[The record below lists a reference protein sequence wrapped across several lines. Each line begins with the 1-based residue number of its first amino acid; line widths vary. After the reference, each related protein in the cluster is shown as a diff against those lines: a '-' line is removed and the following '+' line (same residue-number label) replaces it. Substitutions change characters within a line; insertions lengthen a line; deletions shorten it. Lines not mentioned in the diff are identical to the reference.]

1 MGQAELRSPSILSPK
16 SGPFAKGVANSNV
29 VANNNVKTEAKTE
42 ANNHLLGRTEPAL
55 PVTPERLEL
64 IKAVA
69 KGRARLADEAATSR
83 IAQRFAPRAPDVPPP
98 AEAKPGAVA
107 PQTMPLAGLN
117 SGIRKL
123 TAVLI
128 VAALLPNLTLALFW
142 LGLIDPPWSEG
153 PAPPSREIALPT
165 AKPAAR
171 IATLPPVLT
180 APNVLDVAQGETVI
194 FPIALDGTDGVPDR
208 SFIVIKG
215 LPPGST
221 LSDGYA
227 AGETEWKLKPDQIG
241 DLRLAVA
248 EAANGES
255 TLLVQ
260 LVAPDAS
267 VIATASTTLR
277 TRSEPSTESGPYEV
291 TQAAQV
297 MDIEAGDAE
306 AGLEETFEVPST
318 ASIGTA
324 PIDTA
329 SIETMPLPDRR
340 PPPPGDPNWIRPTA
354 WVNLRESPS
363 STAGVVSIVA
373 KGVKL
378 QIIGRKRGWV
388 QVKHPGTSQSGW
400 IYAGNL
406 AAAR

>member
-1 MGQAELRSPSILSPK
+1 MGQAEIRSPRILSPK
-16 SGPFAKGVANSNV
+16 SGPFVKGVANS
-29 VANNNVKTEAKTE
+29 NVKTEAKTE
-42 ANNHLLGRTEPAL
+42 ANNHLSGRNEPAL
-55 PVTPERLEL
+55 PVTPERIEL
-64 IKAVA
+64 IKACA
-69 KGRARLADEAATSR
+69 RGRSHSADEAATSR
-83 IAQRFAPRAPDVPPP
+83 IAQRFAPRAPEVPPSGDV
-98 AEAKPGAVA
+98 KPGPLA
-107 PQTMPLAGLN
+107 PQTLPLAGLT

-153 PAPPSREIALPT
+153 TAPPSQEIALPI
-165 AKPAAR
+165 AKPATRLA
-171 IATLPPVLT
+171 ALPPVLT
-180 APNVLDVAQGETVI
+180 APNILDVAQGETVI

-227 AGETEWKLKPDQIG
+227 TGETEWKLKPDQIG

-260 LVAPDAS
+260 LVAPDTS
-267 VIATASTTLR
+267 VVATASTTLR
-277 TRSEPSTESGPYEV
+277 TRSAPSTESGPYEV

-297 MDIEAGDAE
+297 MDIEATDAE
-306 AGLEETFEVPST
+306 AGLEEKSELLDT
-318 ASIGTA
+318 ASVDAA
-324 PIDTA
+324 PVDTA
-329 SIETMPLPDRR
+329 SVDTSSIETMPLPDRR
-340 PPPPGDPNWIRPTA
+340 PPPPGDENWIRPTA